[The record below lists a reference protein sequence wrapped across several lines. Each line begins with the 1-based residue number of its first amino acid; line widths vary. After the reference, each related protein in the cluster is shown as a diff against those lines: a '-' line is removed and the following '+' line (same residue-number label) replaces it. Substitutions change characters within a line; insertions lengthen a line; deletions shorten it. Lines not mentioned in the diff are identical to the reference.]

1 MSSLLSAI
9 ASLVSWIVFF
19 TIKSKEQAHPLVRP
33 LSLVIGLLSSLIF
46 LWQMLARFAVIIP
59 AGEVGVMESLGQVD
73 QNTLPPGIYFVNPF
87 TDIITYSTRLQD
99 IKETVDTTSKEGLSF
114 KMDVSLQ
121 YRLDPAKAGGVFQ
134 KIGSSEQ
141 QQEIITSRFR
151 SLIRQITA
159 NYPLTD
165 IYGEK
170 RGMIAQNLR
179 QSMANQLFP
188 LGFIVE
194 DALLRNIILPDNIQ
208 AAIQSKVAMEQE
220 TQKIDL
226 EIQKAKKEAERK
238 LVEARGTANAQK
250 VLSEGLTDK
259 IIQLKTIEATEKL
272 GQSPNSKIIIVGG
285 GGQKTLPLM
294 LTDDK

>member
-1 MSSLLSAI
+1 MSWILSAI
-9 ASLVSWIVFF
+9 AALVSWSLFF
-19 TIKSKEQAHPLVRP
+19 TVKFK
-33 LSLVIGLLSSLIF
+33 
-46 LWQMLARFAVIIP
+46 
-59 AGEVGVMESLGQVD
+59 ESLGQVG
-73 QNTLPPGIYFVNPF
+73 QKTLSPGIYFINPF

-99 IKETVDTTSKEGLSF
+99 IKETVDTTSKEGLGF

-121 YRLDPAKAGGVFQ
+121 YRLDPTKAGEVFQ
-134 KIGSSEQ
+134 KIGSPEQ
-141 QQEIITSRFR
+141 QKEIITSRFR

-170 RGMIAQNLR
+170 RAIIAQNLGE
-179 QSMANQLFP
+179 SMATQLQP

-194 DALLRNIILPDNIQ
+194 EALLRNIILPDNIQ
-208 AAIQSKVAMEQE
+208 AAIQAKVATEQE
-220 TQKIDL
+220 SQTIDL

-238 LVEARGTANAQK
+238 IIEARGTANAQK
-250 VLSEGLTDK
+250 ILSEGLTDK

-272 GQSPNSKIIIVGG
+272 GQSPNSKIIILG

>member
-1 MSSLLSAI
+1 
-9 ASLVSWIVFF
+9 
-19 TIKSKEQAHPLVRP
+19 
-33 LSLVIGLLSSLIF
+33 
-46 LWQMLARFAVIIP
+46 
-59 AGEVGVMESLGQVD
+59 
-73 QNTLPPGIYFVNPF
+73 
-87 TDIITYSTRLQD
+87 
-99 IKETVDTTSKEGLSF
+99 
-114 KMDVSLQ
+114 
-121 YRLDPAKAGGVFQ
+121 
-134 KIGSSEQ
+134 
-141 QQEIITSRFR
+141 QEIITSRFR
-151 SLIRQITA
+151 SLVRQITA

-285 GGQKTLPLM
+285 GQKTLPLM